1 MNQLLFV
8 DLVRNITDTEGDGPF
23 VLGDAVRGFE
33 DFKARVMVGDR
44 FYYSCNGIDHPRE
57 RESCAHPLT
66 SSPAPAPLALQP
78 LNIGRLGSPDALRRH
93 LVRSTRSAG
102 QAGVTPMC
110 G

>member
-57 RESCAHPLT
+57 REVGRGQLLHGGIISRGPINGTLT
-66 SSPAPAPLALQP
+66 QFSRGSKSIALIAPAEAVS
-78 LNIGRLGSPDALRRH
+78 R
-93 LVRSTRSAG
+93 
-102 QAGVTPMC
+102 
-110 G
+110 